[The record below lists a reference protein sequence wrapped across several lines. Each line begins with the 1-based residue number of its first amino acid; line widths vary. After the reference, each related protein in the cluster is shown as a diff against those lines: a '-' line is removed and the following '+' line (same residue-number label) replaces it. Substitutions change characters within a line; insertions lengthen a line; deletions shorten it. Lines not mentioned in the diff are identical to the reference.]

1 MKDTIKFSNTYKT
14 LSVKEKNLFTEYLHP
29 ILFLTFNGD
38 LLPFC
43 LIQVAMKPFLA
54 VLFLSV
60 TNQFL
65 KKHPIALRLKKL
77 QALVAKSSTSQSIT
91 MDNLSLNLNA
101 FKFNL
106 KNLETNK
113 DQYHRFGKEFYGN
126 FGKDALAQFSKVV
139 ISFKGNYLEFA
150 E

>member
-1 MKDTIKFSNTYKT
+1 
-14 LSVKEKNLFTEYLHP
+14 
-29 ILFLTFNGD
+29 
-38 LLPFC
+38 
-43 LIQVAMKPFLA
+43 
-54 VLFLSV
+54 
-60 TNQFL
+60 
-65 KKHPIALRLKKL
+65 
-77 QALVAKSSTSQSIT
+77 

>member
-43 LIQVAMKPFLA
+43 FDTGGNETLFSRTFFERYKS
-54 VLFLSV
+54 VLEK
-60 TNQFL
+60 TP
-65 KKHPIALRLKKL
+65 H
-77 QALVAKSSTSQSIT
+77 STSSEKIASVGGEIKYQSII